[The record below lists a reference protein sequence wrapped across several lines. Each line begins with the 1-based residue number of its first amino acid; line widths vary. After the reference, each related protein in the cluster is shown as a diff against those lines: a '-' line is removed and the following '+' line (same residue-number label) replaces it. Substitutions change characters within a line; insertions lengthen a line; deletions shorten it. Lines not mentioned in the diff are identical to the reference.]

1 MLNIGIECR
10 PGFYSLNLMKPYKKF
25 VKGNYPV
32 SNKLSDISISLPTT
46 NVKVE
51 DQRYIIK
58 NLLLELKEIN

>member
-10 PGFYSLNLMKPYKKF
+10 PGFYLLNLMKPYKKF